1 MGKKNKYYQPQK
13 NKQYVAGQT
22 IYHYD
27 DDEYNEDGTLKK
39 DIFDDDFSGSFYDDD
54 GYYQGYGQSSLFN
67 YDYESYSQKNGASS
81 SWWRSKFKRN
91 DYYSYDYGSPNSQTD
106 PETLQNARLNR
117 ELKEIAR
124 TVNAVRNSKGALNR
138 EKNLK
143 VAWAGG
149 APNSRYGSNWR
160 KEPGSNNISNSP
172 TIHLSPD
179 PLTNHSKIKPEWTE
193 DQRRDALIGEAL
205 TLTSMK
211 KTLQPVNVKKIMD
224 YEVEDEVIKDL
235 PLLERTEQ
243 EKAKLRMIA
252 RELWKSLE
260 TYKAHAEMLQEY
272 RGCRSYFSAYLAF
285 YSDKG
290 YKDKVQ
296 EMMDSFAEEN
306 LEDDVTDDLGPPSQS
321 KSKYK
326 KSMVAANALS
336 WNVNHANVANDQI
349 EPKTEEMEDVM
360 IDAFD
365 VLMEGVN
372 MRSTFQRWEAA
383 VAAAEILNA
392 LDSDDPEESDQ
403 ENGNRIA
410 HTLGDGSDA
419 KNGNSDNLFGKSV
432 DNETGASGIVDT
444 TEFDKENDQE
454 NLEKGLSDCSKGTSY
469 AEVSKESLIKDITER
484 YKDSVHYQDQLDRA
498 NEMWDRAVQQ
508 IADDRLELRRSL
520 RYLQQLVEPYAELMC
535 LPEYGLRTGRL
546 SGNALWKVPTQVIDN
561 DRVFHRKHVQG
572 DTQEVSIALMMDYS
586 GSMHGVSI
594 QIQRKMALLL
604 YDLFKDFPIVDFHMF
619 AHETWYTNQVY
630 NMTSIESVY
639 FKDPSG
645 GTNEGTALGR
655 TATEFLALSPKQN
668 RKVIL
673 ALGDGC
679 SNPTEIKKSVK
690 MIRKAGM
697 ELYDILID
705 GDRKQATEC
714 YGAGKVVTVASCYH
728 YKDTASVS
736 FQDLNLNEQTSEND
750 LLQAQIIAVV
760 RPWLAQIFS
769 RMHNLG
775 AI

>member
-1 MGKKNKYYQPQK
+1 M
-13 NKQYVAGQT
+13 
-22 IYHYD
+22 
-27 DDEYNEDGTLKK
+27 
-39 DIFDDDFSGSFYDDD
+39 
-54 GYYQGYGQSSLFN
+54 
-67 YDYESYSQKNGASS
+67 
-81 SWWRSKFKRN
+81 R
-91 DYYSYDYGSPNSQTD
+91 
-106 PETLQNARLNR
+106 
-117 ELKEIAR
+117 
-124 TVNAVRNSKGALNR
+124 
-138 EKNLK
+138 
-143 VAWAGG
+143 
-149 APNSRYGSNWR
+149 
-160 KEPGSNNISNSP
+160 
-172 TIHLSPD
+172 
-179 PLTNHSKIKPEWTE
+179 
-193 DQRRDALIGEAL
+193 
-205 TLTSMK
+205 
-211 KTLQPVNVKKIMD
+211 
-224 YEVEDEVIKDL
+224 
-235 PLLERTEQ
+235 
-243 EKAKLRMIA
+243 
-252 RELWKSLE
+252 KSLE

-296 EMMDSFAEEN
+296 EMMDSFAEDN
-306 LEDDVTDDLGPPSQS
+306 LEDDDGLNDVLGPKNPKSS
-321 KSKYK
+321 KFK

-349 EPKTEEMEDVM
+349 EPKTEEIEDVM
-360 IDAFD
+360 IEAFD
-365 VLMEGVN
+365 VLMDGVN

-383 VAAAEILNA
+383 VAAAEILNT
-392 LDSDDPEESDQ
+392 LDKDDEEDDDQ

-410 HTLGDGSDA
+410 QTLGDGSDA

-432 DNETGASGIVDT
+432 DNETGASGIIDT

-469 AEVSKESLIKDITER
+469 QEITKESLISGMVER

-498 NEMWDRAVQQ
+498 NEQWDRAVQQ

-546 SGNALWKVPTQVIDN
+546 SGNSLWKVPTQVIDN

-655 TATEFLALSPKQN
+655 TATEF
-668 RKVIL
+668 
-673 ALGDGC
+673 
-679 SNPTEIKKSVK
+679 
-690 MIRKAGM
+690 
-697 ELYDILID
+697 
-705 GDRKQATEC
+705 
-714 YGAGKVVTVASCYH
+714 
-728 YKDTASVS
+728 
-736 FQDLNLNEQTSEND
+736 
-750 LLQAQIIAVV
+750 
-760 RPWLAQIFS
+760 
-769 RMHNLG
+769 
-775 AI
+775 